1 MATNFVSC
9 AALLYIIIT
18 SSINLRII
26 VDSLCWRK
34 KDGKMLCFR
43 LQWCDHRSSSMLHL
57 DTNAI
62 CTKARIIS
70 WKFKSNIKI
79 HQNKIPKPEK
89 KAVQSINLQIIV
101 SKLKHFTSLSFC
113 ITREKTLNLCIS
125 RNNRLSRSYFYI
137 RNHVA

>member
-34 KDGKMLCFR
+34 KDGKILCFR

-70 WKFKSNIKI
+70 RKFKRNI
-79 HQNKIPKPEK
+79 KIPKPEK
-89 KAVQSINLQIIV
+89 KAVQSINLQINTTAV
-101 SKLKHFTSLSFC
+101 SKLKDFTSLSFC